1 MRNPGLVLVALFVI
15 IWTDSYSSFPEK
27 SPGSDREWD
36 AGVQTHAGFLMA
48 HRPVIAHLQQK
59 HSNAIQCYLLKKMDG
74 SKSWHSDYGLPYI
87 GLSYRMTD
95 FGNREEIGL
104 GHSVVMMARFPLFPQ
119 AKKWQSA
126 IDFGYGLGFI
136 ERPFDVESNY
146 KNLASGSIVNAA
158 FSLAMT
164 TSYPLNPHLRIRGGI
179 DFLHFSNGAAR
190 MPNLGLN
197 VPGLLIGLNYRF
209 DSQNHTDPNRSV
221 EKASPTT
228 TGTETAFYKR
238 TRAYAAYAVKE
249 IYPPNDGAYSVYM
262 LNAQHHRTA
271 GKKGLFGGGLD
282 MIYDTSLPTKLSR
295 ETGKPK
301 NNGSDAFIRGGAFGS
316 AGLQMGPWSAYLQVG
331 AYLVNP
337 VKSDGDVYNRLA
349 LHYQF
354 KKGLFLCMNL
364 KSHFGKADY
373 MEWGAGYSF

>member
-1 MRNPGLVLVALFVI
+1 
-15 IWTDSYSSFPEK
+15 
-27 SPGSDREWD
+27 
-36 AGVQTHAGFLMA
+36 MA
-48 HRPVIAHLQQK
+48 HRPAIAYLQQN
-59 HSNAIQCYLLKKMDG
+59 HSNSFQCYLIKRTDG
-74 SKSWHSDYGLPYI
+74 SQSWHSDYGRPYI
-87 GLSYRMTD
+87 GLSYRITD

-119 AKKWQSA
+119 AQKWQSA

-146 KNLASGSIVNAA
+146 KNLASGSTVNAA
-158 FSLAMT
+158 FSLAL
-164 TSYPLNPHLRIRGGI
+164 TSSYALNPQLKVCGGI

-209 DSQNHTDPNRSV
+209 DFQDQSAPTQSRD
-221 EKASPTT
+221 EKVPLTK
-228 TGTETAFYKR
+228 GTEPSSYKR
-238 TRAYAAYAVKE
+238 TRAYGAFGLKE
-249 IYPPNDGAYSVYM
+249 IYPPNQGTYSIYAF
-262 LNAQHHRTA
+262 NAQHHRTV
-271 GKKGLFGGGLD
+271 GRKGLWGGGIDLIHD
-282 MIYDTSLPTKLSR
+282 SSLPAKLRRDSGTLKQNTFNSSFR
-295 ETGKPK
+295 TGIF
-301 NNGSDAFIRGGAFGS
+301 AS
-316 AGLQMGPWSAYLQVG
+316 AGLQMGPWSAYLQTG
-331 AYLVNP
+331 AYVTNP

-373 MEWGAGYSF
+373 IEWGAGYSF